1 MGRIDFLCEPTMK
14 TLFLFRHI
22 VLTAI
27 VFIVLGFLFQRYIP
41 IKTYANHYP
50 VRCETDS
57 SGNRL
62 FCPDGRLYVNHCEY
76 ACGTSPNECWSEP
89 SCNAPIDC
97 RDTIDPTRPI
107 DSTSAYSTY
116 CDSLTPQGGNDSC
129 GIKEVRC
136 ATENGTCFSYYD
148 ACPTPTPTPA
158 STPTPTPIPPTPT
171 PIPPTPT
178 PVPGTPSCNLNRS
191 CSGSTC
197 TFTSS
202 YYDGTSWLSSYQHT
216 LQPDSINNPSA
227 STGWQGNGTI
237 THTYATGTYTAQLY
251 ARRND

>member
-27 VFIVLGFLFQRYIP
+27 VFIVLGFLFQKYIP
-41 IKTYANHYP
+41 IKTYAGHYP
-50 VRCETDS
+50 VRCPE
-57 SGNRL
+57 SGFL
-62 FCPDGRLYVNHCEY
+62 TCPDGITEYINHCEY

-89 SCNAPIDC
+89 SCNAEVDC
-97 RDTIDPTRPI
+97 RDTIRQTI

-116 CDSLTPQGGNDSC
+116 CDSLTPQGRNDSC

-158 STPTPTPIPPTPT
+158 PTPTPTTPTPTPT

-178 PVPGTPSCNLNRS
+178 PVPGTPSCNLNR
-191 CSGSTC
+191 
-197 TFTSS
+197 
-202 YYDGTSWLSSYQHT
+202 
-216 LQPDSINNPSA
+216 
-227 STGWQGNGTI
+227 
-237 THTYATGTYTAQLY
+237 
-251 ARRND
+251 